1 MPNGLAS
8 IDVEVAEP
16 AIMMGTA
23 LFSGMGQRVAWEV
36 STPLGFI
43 TTGGLTIGGL
53 LGSFFLEGLGKAASM
68 GLANSGI
75 TLVGWLAT
83 EQFLIGGGTPLGG
96 SPSHMM
102 DRLGGG
108 GAPESLGS
116 GHRANGLVPSALEMG
131 VHAR

>member
-1 MPNGLAS
+1 MPNGLAQ

-53 LGSFFLEGLGKAASM
+53 LGSFFLEGLGKAASL

-83 EQFLIGGGTPLGG
+83 EQFLLGGAAARGGG
-96 SPSHMM
+96 PSHMM
-102 DRLGGG
+102 DQIGDGGRR
-108 GAPESLGS
+108 ESLNG
-116 GHRANGLVPSALEMG
+116 ANARQGNSFSALEM
-131 VHAR
+131 ATRAN

>member
-1 MPNGLAS
+1 MPNGLAQ

-53 LGSFFLEGLGKAASM
+53 LGSFFLEGLGKAAAM

-83 EQFLIGGGTPLGG
+83 EQFLLGG
-96 SPSHMM
+96 NAAKGSQPTHVM
-102 DRLGGG
+102 DRLDGGSRVDALN
-108 GAPESLGS
+108 GAHARQGNQFS
-116 GHRANGLVPSALEMG
+116 GLEMA
-131 VHAR
+131 ARAA